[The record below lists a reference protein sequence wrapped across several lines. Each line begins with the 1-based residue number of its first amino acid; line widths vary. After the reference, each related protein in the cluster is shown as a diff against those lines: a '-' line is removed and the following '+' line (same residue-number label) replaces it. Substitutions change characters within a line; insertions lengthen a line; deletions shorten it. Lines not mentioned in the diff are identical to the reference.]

1 MSNPL
6 AVAAVTATLRRLLQA
21 GLDADPDPD
30 LAGVLVTTKA
40 PDKARGP
47 GDTGN
52 QLNVFLYQ
60 TTVDAAWRNRDL
72 PGTVKPG
79 ERGFPPLPMVLHYL
93 LTAYGRD
100 NDDVRGHH
108 VLGRALAVLHDHPLL
123 SPAEIEM
130 ALPASDLA
138 DQVERVRLTPEPLS
152 VEELSKLWSSFQ
164 TNYRISAGYQ
174 ASPILIESA
183 RSALAAPP
191 VLRRGEQDRGPV
203 AVGGPPAE
211 LGSAQPTTGWS
222 AVRLGEQ
229 ALLLG
234 RSLAEGT
241 VTARLANPRLAAE
254 VSLPVTVETPERL
267 RLTIPALADD
277 PTAFTRWVPGFYG
290 LSLLIQRPDLP
301 AWTTNEVP
309 LALAPRITRSPAGV
323 SPGDPL
329 TVTCAPRVRTGQ
341 KVLLIVGGHQVTP
354 DNVANPGDPAQP
366 TTLTFTVPALAAGE
380 HLVRLRVDGVDSLP
394 FVLTGS
400 PPLLSFDPDQKVTVP

>member
-6 AVAAVTATLRRLLQA
+6 ALAAVTATLRNLLQA
-21 GLDADPDPD
+21 GLDADPD
-30 LAGVLVTTKA
+30 LAGASVTTKA
-40 PDKARGP
+40 PDKARLP
-47 GDTGN
+47 ADNGN

-60 TTVDAAWRNRDL
+60 TNLDAAWRNRDL

-93 LTAYGRD
+93 LTAYGQN

-123 SPAEIEM
+123 SPAEIEA

-138 DQVERVRLTPEPLS
+138 DQIERVRLTPEPLS

-164 TNYRISAGYQ
+164 TNYRISTGYQ
-174 ASPILIESA
+174 ACPILIDSA
-183 RSALAAPP
+183 RATLSAPP
-191 VLRRGEQDRGPV
+191 VLRRGENDRGPV
-203 AVGGPPAE
+203 ALGGPPAE
-211 LGSAQPTTGWS
+211 LGAAQPVTGWS

-234 RSLAEGT
+234 RSLSEGAL
-241 VTARLANPRLAAE
+241 TARLTHPRLAAE
-254 VSLPVTVETPERL
+254 VPLPVTVETPERL
-267 RLTIPALADD
+267 RLTLPDLADD
-277 PTAFTRWVPGFYG
+277 PDAFTRWVPGFYG
-290 LSLLIQRPDLP
+290 LSILIERPDLP

-329 TVTCAPRVRTGQ
+329 TVTCAPRVGTGQ
-341 KVLLIVGGHQVTP
+341 KVLLILGSHQVVP
-354 DNVANPGDPAQP
+354 DSVANPADPAQP
-366 TTLTFTVPALAAGE
+366 TTLTFTVPALTSGE

-394 FVLTGS
+394 FLLAGS
-400 PPLLSFDPDQKVTVP
+400 PPLLTFDPDQKVTVP